1 MARIVRRRTRRG
13 RVSPGIRVSPGA
25 LASEPQEPQLPSVLL
40 VGRGEFRA
48 LVAAKLADG
57 FRTRVLAEVDADA
70 ETFDPVIALKADVV
84 VAQAGDAVPSLGIE
98 VARSMQQRKPTIGV
112 VLVVNQMSREH
123 LMEYWRELANWSL
136 LTPATCGE
144 TGKLVS
150 IVESTVNGI
159 RWVDPPIGRVLRQFE
174 EAGGPRAF
182 AKTSFEDLPDFATGR
197 GDWDGQV
204 RKTQGSRGSEGT
216 WLRDPTVVPRGRSL
230 F

>member
-1 MARIVRRRTRRG
+1 M
-13 RVSPGIRVSPGA
+13 SPGIRVSLEA
-25 LASEPQEPQLPSVLL
+25 LAPEPQEQQLPSVLL
-40 VGRGEFRA
+40 VGRGTFRM
-48 LVAAKLADG
+48 LLEPKLADG
-57 FRTRVLAEVDADA
+57 CRTRVLAEVDADA

-98 VARSMQQRKPTIGV
+98 VARSVQQRKPAIGV
-112 VLVVNQMSREH
+112 VLVVNRVSREH

-136 LTPATCGE
+136 MTPATCGE

-150 IVESTVNGI
+150 IVESTANGI
-159 RWVDPPIGRVLRQFE
+159 RWVDPPVGRVLRQFE

-182 AKTSFEDLPDFATGR
+182 AQTSFEDLPDLTTGHR
-197 GDWDGQV
+197 DWDGQTQS
-204 RKTQGSRGSEGT
+204 TQGLRGSEGT